1 MDSPQYEF
9 LSLNYR
15 LILIYNNYGDYGLMS
30 LDNNIFASSSLYLF
44 YAVEG
49 NHTNVVTFDR

>member
-15 LILIYNNYGDYGLMS
+15 LILIDNNYGDYGLMS

-44 YAVEG
+44 YAVE
-49 NHTNVVTFDR
+49 REPY